1 MRNSFEPVKLEN
13 DGYADTPPPLAIN
26 PVSMPTS
33 LASQN
38 AVSQNAVF
46 AFLSDPATHGGEKV
60 TRIDTHGAVVFLAG
74 DRVLKVKRAVRFPFL
89 DYSTLA
95 KRKAACEAEL
105 EVNRP
110 FAPPIYR
117 RVAPITKDDTGRFSL
132 DGDGEPVEWALEMQR
147 FDENATLDR
156 LADDGKIDAKLA
168 DELGRVI
175 ASAHRATPIADADTW
190 IAALGDYVEQNDEA
204 FGEWP
209 TLFPADKAETF
220 TDASRRSLKE
230 LQPLLRRRGE
240 MGLIRRGHG
249 DLHLGN
255 IALIDDKPVLFDA
268 IEFDPVVAS
277 GDVLYDL
284 AFLLMDLVERD
295 LRPQANIVLNRYLA
309 ETRRDED
316 LDALAALP
324 FFMAIRAA
332 IRAKVT
338 AAKLSHADEA
348 NTPAIESSAE
358 AYFVLATKLIA
369 PPRPMLMAVG
379 GLSGTGKSV
388 LSRALAAYILPE
400 PGAVVLRS
408 DVMRKRLFDAAETDK
423 LPKDAYT
430 PQVSETI
437 YNMLNEQAQRV
448 LAAGHSAIID
458 AVFAKPEERELAAE
472 LANAAKVPFHGF
484 FLTADLETRIKRVG
498 GRINDASDAD
508 ANVVRTQ
515 ADYDLGTMNWT
526 QIDASSTPDDTLA
539 RTRKALDQ

>member
-1 MRNSFEPVKLEN
+1 
-13 DGYADTPPPLAIN
+13 
-26 PVSMPTS
+26 MPTPIS
-33 LASQN
+33 PSSQA
-38 AVSQNAVF
+38 AVSQDAVF

-60 TRIDTHGAVVFLAG
+60 ERIDTHGAAVFLAG

-89 DYSTLA
+89 DYSTLD
-95 KRKAACEAEL
+95 KRKTACDAEL

-110 FAPPIYR
+110 FAPQIYR
-117 RVAPITKDDTGRFSL
+117 HVVAITKDDAGRLSF

-168 DELGRVI
+168 DNLGRVV
-175 ASAHRATPIADADTW
+175 ASAHRTIPVADADTW
-190 IAALGDYVEQNDEA
+190 IAALGEYVEQNHEA

-209 TLFPADKAETF
+209 ALFPADKAETF
-220 TDASRRSLKE
+220 TDDSRRALKD
-230 LQPLLRRRGE
+230 LRPLLRRRGE

-309 ETRRDED
+309 DTRRDDD
-316 LDALAALP
+316 LDALGALP
-324 FFMAIRAA
+324 FFMAMRAA

-338 AAKLSHADEA
+338 AAKLTHADDA
-348 NTPAIESSAE
+348 NKPAIESSAK

-369 PPRPMLMAVG
+369 PPTPMLMAVG
-379 GLSGTGKSV
+379 GLSGTGKSM
-388 LSRALAAYILPE
+388 LARALAAHILPE

-408 DVMRKRLFDAAETDK
+408 DVMRKRLFDVAETDK

-430 PQVSETI
+430 PEVSETI

-458 AVFAKPEERELAAE
+458 AVFAKAGEREPVAE

-484 FLTADLETRIKRVG
+484 FLTADLDTRIKRVG
-498 GRINDASDAD
+498 SRINDASDANAD
-508 ANVVRTQ
+508 VVRQ
-515 ADYDLGTMNWT
+515 QSEYDLGTMNWT
-526 QIDASSTPDDTLA
+526 EIDASGRPDDTLA
-539 RTRKALDQ
+539 RTRKALPDH